1 MRRQIVAAAR
11 GWKTVVCITL
21 ALTASACA
29 SSRPSGSPATTA
41 TPPAGTEKPAAA
53 APATPA
59 AAPAAGA
66 AARPA
71 GQGAQG
77 ARPAAG
83 AAAAAATQ
91 KPAPPARK
99 SATSKDG
106 TKIAFDVNGTGP
118 YLVLLHGGGYAGRS
132 WNDRGYLDKLKD
144 KFTVVTPDARGTADS
159 GKPATLEA
167 YAVDKL
173 IEDVI
178 AVADAAGAKR
188 FHVWGFGHGATVARY
203 MAARNADRVISTVL
217 VSADFGPAL
226 SGVVKDAVTG
236 MRAKW
241 LPYVQSQTAGK
252 LDLNAMSASDRTAW
266 DNGVAVSAMTL
277 GAMLDYPA
285 LEPAQIQV
293 PTLWLIGAADTS
305 AMENVK
311 AYEGKLAGTK
321 VTLKTISGATYTD
334 TFGKSELTLNEA
346 VPFLTAQPQS

>member
-29 SSRPSGSPATTA
+29 TSKPSGSPATTP
-41 TPPAGTEKPAAA
+41 TPPAGTQKPAA
-53 APATPA
+53 PP
-59 AAPAAGA
+59 APAAGQGTP
-66 AARPA
+66 AARPPA
-71 GQGAQG
+71 G
-77 ARPAAG
+77 
-83 AAAAAATQ
+83 AAAAATQ

-118 YLVLLHGGGYAGRS
+118 FLILLHGGGYAGRS

-144 KFTVVTPDARGTADS
+144 KFTVVTPDQRGVGDS
-159 GKPATLEA
+159 GKPTTLES
-167 YAVDKL
+167 YAIDKM

-188 FHVWGFGHGATVARY
+188 FNLWGFGHGATVARY
-203 MAARNADRVISTVL
+203 MAARNADRVISAVL

-252 LDLNAMSASDRTAW
+252 LDLNAMNASDRTAW
-266 DNGVAVSAMTL
+266 DNGVAISAMAL
-277 GAMLDYPA
+277 GAMLDYPP
-285 LEPAQIQV
+285 LEPTEVKV

-334 TFGKSELTLNEA
+334 SFGKSELTLNEA